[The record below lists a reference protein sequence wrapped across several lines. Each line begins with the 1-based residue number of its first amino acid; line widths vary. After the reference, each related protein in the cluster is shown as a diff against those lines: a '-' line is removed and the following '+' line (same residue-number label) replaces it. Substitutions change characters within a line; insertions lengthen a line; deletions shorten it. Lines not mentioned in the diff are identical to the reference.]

1 MPAQRKRKVKKP
13 KQVNIS
19 KEFTWSTKR
28 KEAALLLS
36 TGLKTQKEVCEEIH
50 ITEKTMCEW
59 KKFPA
64 FLEKIDELTIKNENF
79 TRAGLL
85 KECLKGLDKK
95 TKGITEDRSTH
106 LDYVKMIA
114 ELQGHTKQKIELDAD
129 LKHSGELDI
138 NLTEEE
144 LQKAI
149 DDDLQKLIAIG
160 YIPYPKKDTGEPAET
175 TET

>member
-1 MPAQRKRKVKKP
+1 MPVQKKKKVKKP
-13 KQVNIS
+13 KQVNKS

-28 KEAALLLS
+28 KNAALLLS

-85 KECLKGLDKK
+85 KECLKGLFIK
-95 TKGITEDRSTH
+95 TDHICEDRSTH
-106 LDYVKMIA
+106 LDYVKLIA
-114 ELQGHTKQKIELDAD
+114 DLQGYTKQKVELDAN
-129 LKHSGELDI
+129 LKHS
-138 NLTEEE
+138 TEPSPDEMTDEE
-144 LQKAI
+144 LRQSIK
-149 DDDLQKLIAIG
+149 DDIQKLITAG
-160 YIPYPKKDTGEPAET
+160 YVQTGTNGDIPASPDN
-175 TET
+175 

>member
-1 MPAQRKRKVKKP
+1 MPAQKKRKLKKP
-13 KQVNIS
+13 KQVNKS

-85 KECLKGLDKK
+85 KECLKGLSIK
-95 TKGITEDRSTH
+95 TDHICEDRSTH
-106 LDYVKMIA
+106 LDYVKLIA
-114 ELQGHTKQKIELDAD
+114 DLQGHTKQKVELDAN
-129 LKHSGELDI
+129 LKHSNEQDPEEM
-138 NLTEEE
+138 TDEE
-144 LQKAI
+144 LRQSI
-149 DDDLQKLIAIG
+149 RDDITKLITAG
-160 YIPYPKKDTGEPAET
+160 YVQTRTTKDISASEEN
-175 TET
+175 